1 MSLMDKKDLTQINK
15 GESVKVVEING
26 GQKFKEKV
34 DAIGLRVGS
43 RIIKLSAQV
52 LSGPITIKIG
62 STKLAI
68 GHGMAKKILVDGN
81 NR

>member
-1 MSLMDKKDLTQINK
+1 MEFKDLTRIKEGQA
-15 GESVKVVEING
+15 VKVVEING
-26 GQKFKEKV
+26 GRQFQIKI

-43 RIIKLSAQV
+43 KIIKLSAQV
-52 LSGPITIKIG
+52 LNGPVTIKIG

-81 NR
+81 SD

>member
-1 MSLMDKKDLTQINK
+1 MDIKDLTQIK
-15 GESVKVVEING
+15 EGQAVKVVEING
-26 GQKFKEKV
+26 GRQFQNKI

-43 RIIKLSAQV
+43 QIIKLSAQV
-52 LSGPITIKIG
+52 LNGPVTIKIG

-81 NR
+81 SA

>member
-1 MSLMDKKDLTQINK
+1 MDIKDLTQITS
-15 GESVKVVEING
+15 GETVRVVEING
-26 GQKFKEKV
+26 GHRFRERV

-52 LSGPITIKIG
+52 LSGPVTIKIG

-68 GHGMAKKILVDGN
+68 GHSMAKKILVDGKN
-81 NR
+81 T

>member
-1 MSLMDKKDLTQINK
+1 MDKKDLTQINK
-15 GESVKVVEING
+15 GKSVKVVEING

-62 STKLAI
+62 NTKLAI
-68 GHGMAKKILVDGN
+68 GHGMAKKIFVDGN